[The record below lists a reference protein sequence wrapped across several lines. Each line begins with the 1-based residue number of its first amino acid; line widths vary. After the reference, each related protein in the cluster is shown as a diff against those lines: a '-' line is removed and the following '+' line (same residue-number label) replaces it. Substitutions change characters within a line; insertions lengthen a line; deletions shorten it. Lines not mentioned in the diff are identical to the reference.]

1 MRGSVREPNYFVL
14 MILVSY
20 KEKRPGNVTPFGLW
34 SWLTSGH
41 PAALSGG
48 DLRGSQERG
57 IASKLSC
64 RMVGFPSGLA
74 VKIRLPMQ
82 GA

>member
-1 MRGSVREPNYFVL
+1 MRGSVKETNYFVL

-41 PAALSGG
+41 PAALSEW
-48 DLRGSQERG
+48 RPAREPERG

-64 RMVGFPSGLA
+64 RMVG
-74 VKIRLPMQ
+74 LP
-82 GA
+82 